1 MSDEYKCF
9 DCRAPV
15 PDVHYRC
22 WWCKMAF
29 CRDCAPKHFGGPDDM
44 KPGALAERIKNA
56 VDDDRVKVL
65 RLIEDEQ
72 AFLTA
77 GDKKL
82 LRERLLDLW
91 MRG

>member
-1 MSDEYKCF
+1 
-9 DCRAPV
+9 
-15 PDVHYRC
+15 
-22 WWCKMAF
+22 
-29 CRDCAPKHFGGPDDM
+29 M

-72 AFLTA
+72 AFLTV
-77 GDKKL
+77 GDKRL
-82 LRERLLDLW
+82 LRERLLELW